1 MAVRGTLVHAVLED
15 LFGLP
20 ATERQP
26 DRAATLIEPAWG
38 RLLEERPEIADLVAD
53 GGLPVFLDEVREL
66 LRVYFTLEDPT
77 SVEPESIEI
86 FVETELAD
94 GSPLRGIVD
103 RIDKAPNNTV
113 HIVDYKTGRS
123 PAPAYEAR
131 ALFQLKFYALVLLHT
146 RGVVPAQLRLIYLAD
161 GEILTYEPDADEL
174 RRFERIVSALWAA
187 IDAAR
192 RTGDFPPK
200 RSWMCEYCDYKPLC
214 PEFGGTPP
222 PFPHLEDSDATG
234 DSAAEGAA

>member
-1 MAVRGTLVHAVLED
+1 MAVRGTLVHAVLEG

-26 DRAATLIEPAWG
+26 ARADALIEPAWE
-38 RLLEERPEIADLVAD
+38 RLRAERPEIADLVTG
-53 GGLPVFLDEVREL
+53 GGLAALLDEVREL
-66 LRVYFTLEDPT
+66 VRVYFTLEDPT
-77 SVEPESIEI
+77 RVDPESIEI
-86 FVETELAD
+86 FVETELDD

-103 RIDKAPNNTV
+103 RIDRAPNDTL

-131 ALFQLKFYALVLLHT
+131 ALFQLKFYALVMLHT

-161 GEILTYEPDADEL
+161 AEILTYEPDADEL
-174 RRFERIVSALWAA
+174 RRFERILSALWAA
-187 IDAAR
+187 IDAAT

-200 RSWMCEYCDYKPLC
+200 RGWMCQYCDYKPLC
-214 PEFGGTPP
+214 PEFDGTPP
-222 PFPHLEDSDATG
+222 PYPHPTE
-234 DSAAEGAA
+234 SAAAGSATEGVA

>member
-26 DRAATLIEPAWG
+26 DRARTLIEPAWA
-38 RLLEERPEIADLVAD
+38 RLVQDRPEYAGVVAD
-53 GGLPVFLDEVREL
+53 GGLPAFLDEVREL
-66 LRVYFTLEDPT
+66 VRVYFTLEDPT
-77 SVEPESIEI
+77 SVDPESIEI
-86 FVETELAD
+86 FVETELDD

-103 RIDKAPNNTV
+103 RIDRAPDDTL

-123 PAPAYEAR
+123 PAPAYETR
-131 ALFQLKFYALVLLHT
+131 ALFQLKFYALVMLHT

-161 GEILTYEPDADEL
+161 AEILTYEPDADEL
-174 RRFERIVSALWAA
+174 RRFARILSALWAA
-187 IDAAR
+187 IDAAT

-200 RSWMCEYCDYKPLC
+200 RGWMCEFCDYKALC

-222 PFPHLEDSDATG
+222 PFPHDADELTPE
-234 DSAAEGAA
+234 SAAEGIA